1 MQYDA
6 RIPEIERQRLAR
18 LIGRQL
24 MAVSTDRWAVQLAT
38 DTFDLLII
46 PEEIAT
52 PDDDH
57 ECADVTRPK
66 PIEPVESEF
75 ETIASGLGTMT
86 SLWILSTVVVFS
98 PPQNGN
104 PITINGATIPGGI
117 DYGPQF
123 SHPSQRPTVNPAQAI
138 VDLDIAF
145 EICTDA
151 DHRIIVYTN
160 ECGYFVYTAINEE
173 PLAKEIYERTKLLV
187 A

>member
-1 MQYDA
+1 MRYDA
-6 RIPEIERQRLAR
+6 NIPEMERQRLAL

-38 DTFDLLII
+38 DTFDVLII

-66 PIEPVESEF
+66 LIEPVESEF

-98 PPQNGN
+98 PPRIGN
-104 PITINGATIPGGI
+104 SITSNDATIPEGI
-117 DYGPQF
+117 DYGPIF
-123 SHPSQRPTVNPAQAI
+123 SHPLQPPSVNPAQAI

-145 EICTDA
+145 EIGTDT
-151 DHRIIVYTN
+151 DQRIIVYTDG
-160 ECGYFVYTAINEE
+160 CGFFVYTAINEE
-173 PLAKEIYERTKLLV
+173 PIAKEICERTKLRV